1 MPRDPYR
8 YFRIEAREILE
19 QLGQGTLDLEKGVA
33 APEQVARLLRLA
45 HTLKGAA
52 RVVGQQ
58 LIADQAHAIEDALV
72 TARDSA
78 APIARDRF
86 DVILRLLDSIAQQ
99 VATLTPDVP
108 AGSAGQAA
116 PEELFRAFRPD
127 IHEMDALL
135 HGVSEA
141 YGHLASLRARLT
153 PLERGRHLAELVA
166 DQLVPGGAREPLPAS
181 DGGAQAKA
189 RSMAEELRSMLDAL
203 DHEAAFGVAQ
213 IDRELREVRSA
224 AERLQLVPASALFTL
239 LERAARDAAQTVGRE
254 VVFEA
259 VGGDIRIDSR
269 VLGIVQSALVQVIRN
284 AVAHGIEP
292 PADRK
297 AAGKRSEGR
306 VVLSVARRGTKVS
319 FACTDDGGGVDL
331 AAVRRIA
338 QRQGL
343 LSAAVEKL
351 GPEELLRLLLK
362 GGISTSGAVT
372 EVSGRGVGL
381 DVVREAAERLDGDVA
396 VRTAAGKGT
405 TIELTVSISLASF
418 QGLLVEAAGAT
429 MVLPLDAVG
438 ETMRVSPEAVV
449 QTSNGRS
456 ILHAGSNIPF
466 VPLARA
472 IGTSPHQGDS
482 DGGPW
487 TAVVVKGPST
497 AACLIVDRI
506 LGTDTVVLRPLPALA
521 PAADGISGAA
531 LDVDGTPRLVL
542 EPDGIVASAQRVSLE
557 GNIGQKTLP
566 SILVIDDSLTT
577 RMLEQS
583 ILESAGYQVDL
594 ASSGEEGLDR
604 ARAGRYALFL
614 VDVEMP
620 GMDGFTFIERA
631 GNDPALRDIPSI
643 LVTSRSSLDD
653 RRRGQEAGAR
663 AFIVKNE
670 FDQGVLLDCIR
681 RLVG

>member
-1 MPRDPYR
+1 
-8 YFRIEAREILE
+8 
-19 QLGQGTLDLEKGVA
+19 
-33 APEQVARLLRLA
+33 
-45 HTLKGAA
+45 
-52 RVVGQQ
+52 
-58 LIADQAHAIEDALV
+58 
-72 TARDSA
+72 
-78 APIARDRF
+78 
-86 DVILRLLDSIAQQ
+86 
-99 VATLTPDVP
+99 
-108 AGSAGQAA
+108 
-116 PEELFRAFRPD
+116 
-127 IHEMDALL
+127 
-135 HGVSEA
+135 
-141 YGHLASLRARLT
+141 
-153 PLERGRHLAELVA
+153 
-166 DQLVPGGAREPLPAS
+166 
-181 DGGAQAKA
+181 
-189 RSMAEELRSMLDAL
+189 MLDAL
-203 DHEAAFGVAQ
+203 DHEAAFGVDQ

-292 PADRK
+292 PADRR
-297 AAGKRSEGR
+297 AAGKPSEGR

-351 GPEELLRLLLK
+351 GSEELLRLLLT

-438 ETMRVSPEAVV
+438 ETMRVLPEAVV

-456 ILHAGSNIPF
+456 ILHAGGNIPF

-482 DGGPW
+482 AGGPW
-487 TAVVVKGPST
+487 TAVVVKGLST
-497 AACLIVDRI
+497 AACLTVDRI
-506 LGTDTVVLRPLPALA
+506 LGTDTVVLRPLPVLA
-521 PAADGISGAA
+521 PAVNGIAGAA

-557 GNIGQKTLP
+557 GNVGEKTLP

-583 ILESAGYQVDL
+583 ILESAGYHVDL

-631 GNDPALRDIPSI
+631 GSDPALRDIPSI
-643 LVTSRSSLDD
+643 LVTSRSSRDD

-663 AFIVKNE
+663 AFIIKSE
-670 FDQGVLLDCIR
+670 FDQGVLLECIR